1 MVIAPPSPL
10 QPTKPTGEPR
20 RRRWSTALLYFVLP
34 MAVWVFTSL
43 PGISR
48 LTPFIALL
56 LLAFVVTARWLPKL
70 PRTVT
75 VLSWVLLVL
84 TLVGSSGWFFSPF
97 FFTLYLGAIAL
108 GFIYTPLIAVT
119 FTVSLLAIFAA
130 SIGEVSPTADF
141 LTLVS
146 LLSVIPITMVLRKS
160 FLLVQQEKKG
170 ILILESDEKN
180 PNLTALDSVL
190 TNQVNK
196 ISIVLR
202 QPITYIR
209 QGLAL
214 LKDNAL
220 TDEEYPQ
227 VIQRMSR
234 SADEIFTL
242 IKEFESGATKNK
254 LVSRKEEAHT
264 GEQDA
269 EKNPKTIEEIYHGK

>member
-1 MVIAPPSPL
+1 MVIVPPSPL
-10 QPTKPTGEPR
+10 KPTKPTGEPR
-20 RRRWSTALLYFVLP
+20 RRRWSTALLYFFLP

-56 LLAFVVTARWLPKL
+56 LLAFIVTARWLPKL

-108 GFIYTPLIAVT
+108 GFIYTPLVAVT
-119 FTVSLLAIFAA
+119 FTVSLLIIFAA

-146 LLSVIPITMVLRKS
+146 LLSVIPITIVLRKS

-170 ILILESDEKN
+170 ILILESEEKN
-180 PNLTALDSVL
+180 AALTSLDSVL
-190 TNQVNK
+190 SNQVNK
-196 ISIVLR
+196 IAIVLR

-214 LKDNAL
+214 MKDNAL

-234 SADEIFTL
+234 AADEVFTL
-242 IKEFESGATKNK
+242 VKEFESGTTKNK
-254 LVSRKEEAHT
+254 LVSRKAEDRPTEKAEE
-264 GEQDA
+264 
-269 EKNPKTIEEIYHGK
+269 NSKTIEEIYAGK